1 MVYKKDFI
9 IRILLK
15 IDKDLN
21 KILPNEGN
29 LDEMYEKLGD
39 YLKEKFI

>member
-9 IRILLK
+9 ARIFT
-15 IDKDLN
+15 IMDKDLN